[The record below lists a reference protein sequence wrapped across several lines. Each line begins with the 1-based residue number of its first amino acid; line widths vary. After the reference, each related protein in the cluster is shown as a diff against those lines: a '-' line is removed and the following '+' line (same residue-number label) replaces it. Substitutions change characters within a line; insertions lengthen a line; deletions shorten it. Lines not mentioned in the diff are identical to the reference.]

1 MTVAIAFNVGAYGT
15 YLEWCLTTLTSSDP
29 IVAPFTKRGN
39 SHKFLGNHLI
49 NFSNWQDY
57 NTSGNVF
64 DFFRFHPKVQQEELI
79 SNNLNEICKSVD
91 SLIYLYPDKNSILL
105 CINNWFSKIHDDWWS
120 AQFSTYVDPDKIYN
134 NWPVNRD
141 TKIEN
146 IPRWI
151 RREFLSYY
159 LMPGWF
165 DQVEWYHPDTW
176 QHDRCCVVTIGELL
190 YNFEETLSK
199 LESHCDLKY
208 AIPITEL
215 LPFHRQNLQNQQYL
229 NEDLLCKQIVDAVV
243 GGQEF
248 SWESRSLA
256 SESWIQWQ
264 LRNLGYEIRCHEL
277 DIFPTNSVQLK
288 ELLHTI

>member
-1 MTVAIAFNVGAYGT
+1 MTVAIAFNGGAYGT

-49 NFSNWQDY
+49 NFSGWQDY
-57 NTSGNVF
+57 NALNNCF
-64 DFFRFHPKVQQEELI
+64 DFFRFHPKVQQEESI
-79 SNNLNEICKSVD
+79 SNNLNEVCNSVD

-134 NWPVNRD
+134 NWPVSRD

-176 QHDRCCVVTIGELL
+176 QHDRCCVVTVSELL

-199 LESHCDLKY
+199 LKSHCDLKY

-229 NEDLLCKQIVDAVV
+229 NEDLLCNQIVDAVV

-248 SWESRSLA
+248 SWEPRSLA

-277 DIFPTNSVQLK
+277 DKLPTNSVQLK
-288 ELLHTI
+288 ELLYTI